1 MSAPATTPVFLERK
15 PIEKI
20 FNRAFGFLVGLGIG
34 PEYMYL
40 LQVRGRKSGRAYET
54 PVNVLDVEGKRHLVA
69 P

>member
-34 PEYMYL
+34 P
-40 LQVRGRKSGRAYET
+40 
-54 PVNVLDVEGKRHLVA
+54 
-69 P
+69 